1 MRFRLTREAPDRTAA
16 GASPVVVD
24 GGEKRRHARRIAV
37 KLAATAA
44 VLALCG
50 LLASA
55 ATWSNLNSTATNP
68 TNSFATGTVTIASNS
83 SSSAVLSLTNAKPGA
98 VSTGCIKVTYSG
110 TLPAT
115 VKLYGAGGGTGLNQ
129 YLTLV
134 VTRGTF
140 SGTPA
145 AGSCT
150 GFTADTT
157 NYISQG
163 PGVMYSG
170 TLANWPATA
179 ASAQADPTAASP
191 ESWTT
196 AEAHGYQFQVTLGTN
211 LAAQGLTGTETFTFE
226 ADNS

>member
-1 MRFRLTREAPDRTAA
+1 MTREAPDRTAA
-16 GASPVVVD
+16 GASPHAGD
-24 GGEKRRHARRIAV
+24 GTEMRRHAGRITV

-44 VLALCG
+44 VLAVCALM
-50 LLASA
+50 ASA

-68 TNSFATGTVTIASNS
+68 SNSFAAGTVKLSSNS
-83 SSSAVLSLTNAKPGA
+83 GSSAVLSLTNAKPGA
-98 VSTGCIKVTYSG
+98 QSTGCIQVTYTG
-110 TLPAT
+110 TLPAN

-129 YLTLV
+129 YLTLI

-150 GFTADTT
+150 GFTADTA
-157 NYISQG
+157 NYTSQG

-170 TLANWPATA
+170 TLAGFPATA
-179 ASAQADPTAASP
+179 ATGQVDPTAASP

-196 AEAHGYQFQVTLGTN
+196 GETHGYQFQVTLGTN
-211 LAAQGLTGTETFTFE
+211 TAAQGLTGTETFTFE

>member
-1 MRFRLTREAPDRTAA
+1 VTREAPDRSAA
-16 GASPVVVD
+16 GASPIVGD
-24 GGEKRRHARRIAV
+24 GGESRRHARRIAV

-44 VLALCG
+44 VLALCA

-55 ATWSNLNSTATNP
+55 ATWSNLNATGTNP
-68 TNSFATGTVTIASNS
+68 SNLFATGTVKIGSNAG
-83 SSSAVLSLTNAKPGA
+83 SSAVLSLTNAKPGA
-98 VSTGCIKVTYSG
+98 VSTGCILVTYTG
-110 TLPAT
+110 TLPAN
-115 VKLYGAGGGTGLNQ
+115 VKLYGTGGGTGLNQ

-150 GFTADTT
+150 GFSADPT

-163 PGVMYSG
+163 AGVVYSG

-179 ASAQADPTAASP
+179 ATALVDPTSASP

-196 AEAHGYQFQVTLGTN
+196 AEAHGYQFQVTLQTN
-211 LAAQGLTGTETFTFE
+211 TAAQGLTGTETFTFE